1 VTTIEKYNKSK
12 HFRAATYVCS
22 SLILLFIVGDFSKYY
37 SLKLSLTNPLIP
49 KTIIEMAFQQFIRK
63 AIFLFS
69 GLLVVL
75 SFIFY
80 KKNVYAFGLSV
91 FIIGY
96 YILSNLHVPGWKT
109 QLF

>member
-1 VTTIEKYNKSK
+1 MTTIERYNKSK

-22 SLILLFIVGDFSKYY
+22 SFILLFIVSDFFQYY

-49 KTIIEMAFQQFIRK
+49 KIIIDMAFQQFMRK

-75 SFIFY
+75 AFIFC
-80 KKNVYAFGLSV
+80 KKNVYALGLSV
-91 FIIGY
+91 LIIGY
-96 YILSNLHVPGWKT
+96 CIVSNLHVPGWKT